1 MTRTRRRALI
11 LLFFVL
17 MDRTAIL
24 AHIDP
29 PGEIHPTVFAEEE
42 RFVVY
47 FSVNRSIGAD
57 NSTSEYRRE
66 FNTSGK
72 QLKWARRSP
81 KPEDSALIDAAAR
94 RRSDGAKQYQLDSSA
109 RSVAVSEHGKEPA
122 RHELEWPC
130 GRPPFEFFH
139 DYAVT
144 GGRLFILGYPES
156 PKQQAVKKILTLYT
170 FETDHFRF
178 VEAPNLGEVAAIY
191 HRPTASPLIPVG
203 GLLAFAW
210 MGSPE
215 GTSQSQLSLT
225 VVDPRHRTTRTS
237 PIDAPFRWNT
247 SISAAAIGNRICIAW
262 HDGEAYGKV
271 KKGKILTHFQTIG
284 STP

>member
-1 MTRTRRRALI
+1 MTGTCGRTLI
-11 LLFFVL
+11 LLLIVL
-17 MDRTAIL
+17 LDRAGIQ

-47 FSVNRSIGAD
+47 FRVNRSIETD
-57 NSTSEYRRE
+57 KSPSEYRRE
-66 FNTSGK
+66 FSTSGK
-72 QLKWARRSP
+72 QLKWTLQSS
-81 KPEDSALIDAAAR
+81 KPDDSAASDAVAR
-94 RRSDGAKQYQLDSSA
+94 RRSDGGKQYQLDPSA
-109 RSVAVSEHGKEPA
+109 TSVALSENGEEPIS
-122 RHELEWPC
+122 RKLEWQN

-156 PKQQAVKKILTLYT
+156 PTQKAAKKILTLYI
-170 FETDHFRF
+170 FETDQFRF
-178 VEAPNLGEVAAIY
+178 VEATTLGEVAAIY

-203 GLLAFAW
+203 GLIAFAW
-210 MGSPE
+210 MGTPKGASE
-215 GTSQSQLSLT
+215 AQFSLT
-225 VVDPRHRTTRTS
+225 VVDPRDQTARTS
-237 PIDAPFRWNT
+237 RLDAPYLWNT
-247 SISAAAIGNRICIAW
+247 TISAAAVGNRLCIAW

-271 KKGKILTHFQTIG
+271 KKGKIRTHFQTVG